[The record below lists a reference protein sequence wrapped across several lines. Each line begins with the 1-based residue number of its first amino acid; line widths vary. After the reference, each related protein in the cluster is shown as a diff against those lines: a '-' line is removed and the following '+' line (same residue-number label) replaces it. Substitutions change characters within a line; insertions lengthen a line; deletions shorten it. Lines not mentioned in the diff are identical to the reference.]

1 MFPTFLKVSLL
12 SAAVLTANTRADTL
26 LDSINQTLAT
36 NPEILIRTT
45 EADARMDEITQAKAG
60 YLPSVDL
67 TAGIGYENSRNSTTI
82 GAFNAGDADS
92 KDQDRTRR
100 DASLIARQM
109 LFDGFAVDSEVD
121 RQKARQAS
129 AAQEV
134 CSVAGNTALQV
145 TQAYINVMRQ
155 QSVVELM
162 QANSAEHE
170 RVVELIEKQGRKG
183 RSNEADVAQAQS
195 RLVLARANEISAE
208 SVLRDVKTQY
218 QRLVGNLPASY
229 TLPEV
234 PAGTPVSLEAA
245 LKLGT
250 EIHPVM
256 KLASADVQAAE
267 AQYEASKSAFMPRLE
282 LEVGANWDTD
292 ANGGKGDTYSHVAK
306 LNMTYNLYN
315 GGGDKARRSQTTKLV
330 NEAMEVRNRA
340 RRQVEEEIR
349 LAWVA
354 IDYGSRRLRPLEEHV
369 VQASKSRELYD
380 KQFLIGNR
388 TLIDL
393 LDSQNEYTS
402 ARQSEI
408 NARYDLLFNQFRLL
422 NSTGSLLT
430 AMDASLPV
438 ENDCGV
444 KVVAT
449 R

>member
-1 MFPTFLKVSLL
+1 MSTRLFNVSILAAAIL
-12 SAAVLTANTRADTL
+12 STSVQADTL

-67 TAGIGYENSRNSTTI
+67 RAGIGYENSRNSSTI
-82 GAFNAGDADS
+82 GAAGDPD
-92 KDQDRTRR
+92 KDDQVRTRR
-100 DASLIARQM
+100 DASLVARQM
-109 LFDGFAVDSEVD
+109 LFDGFAVGSEVD

-134 CSVAGNTALQV
+134 CSVASNTALQV
-145 TQAYINVMRQ
+145 TQAYINVIRQ
-155 QSVVELM
+155 QSIVELM
-162 QANSAEHE
+162 QANSEEHG

-195 RLVLARANEISAE
+195 RLVLAKANEISSE
-208 SVLRDVKTQY
+208 SILRDIKTQY
-218 QRLVGNLPASY
+218 QRLVGNLPDAYS
-229 TLPEV
+229 LPEV
-234 PAGTPVSLEAA
+234 PGSTPSSLEAA
-245 LKLGT
+245 LKLGADA
-250 EIHPVM
+250 HPVM
-256 KLASADVQAAE
+256 KLASADVNAAE
-267 AQYEASKSAFMPRLE
+267 AQYEASKSAFMPRFE
-282 LEVGANWDTD
+282 LEVGVNWDTD

-315 GGGDKARRSQTTKLV
+315 GGGDKARRSQTSKRV
-330 NEAMEVRNRA
+330 NEAIEVRNRA

-354 IDYGSRRLRPLEEHV
+354 IDYGAQRLRPLEEHV
-369 VQASKSRELYD
+369 VQAGKSRELYD
-380 KQFLIGNR
+380 KQFLMGSR
-388 TLIDL
+388 TLMDL
-393 LDSQNEYTS
+393 LDSQNEFTT

-408 NARYDLLFNQFRLL
+408 NARYDLLFNRFRLL

-444 KVVAT
+444 KVIAAL
-449 R
+449 

>member
-1 MFPTFLKVSLL
+1 MFPKFLPVSIL
-12 SAAVLTANTRADTL
+12 SAAVLTANAQADTL

-60 YLPSVDL
+60 YLPSVDF

-82 GAFNAGDADS
+82 GAFNVGDADS
-92 KDQDRTRR
+92 KDQARTRR

-109 LFDGFAVDSEVD
+109 LFDGFAVGSEVD
-121 RQKARQAS
+121 RQRARQAS

-134 CSVAGNTALQV
+134 CSVASNTALQV

-155 QSVVELM
+155 QSIVELM

-195 RLVLARANEISAE
+195 RLVLARANEISSE

-229 TLPEV
+229 TLPQV
-234 PAGTPVSLEAA
+234 PAGTPVSLDAA

-267 AQYEASKSAFMPRLE
+267 AQYEASKSAFMPRFE
-282 LEVGANWDTD
+282 LEVGANWNTD

-306 LNMTYNLYN
+306 VNMTYNLYN
-315 GGGDKARRSQTTKLV
+315 GGGDKARRSQTSKLV
-330 NEAMEVRNRA
+330 NEAIEVRNRA

-354 IDYGSRRLRPLEEHV
+354 IDYGSQRLRPLEEHV
-369 VQASKSRELYD
+369 VQAGKSRELYD
-380 KQFLIGNR
+380 KQFLMGSR
-388 TLIDL
+388 TLMDL

-430 AMDASLPV
+430 EMDASLPV
-438 ENDCGV
+438 ENTCGV
-444 KVVAT
+444 KVVAA